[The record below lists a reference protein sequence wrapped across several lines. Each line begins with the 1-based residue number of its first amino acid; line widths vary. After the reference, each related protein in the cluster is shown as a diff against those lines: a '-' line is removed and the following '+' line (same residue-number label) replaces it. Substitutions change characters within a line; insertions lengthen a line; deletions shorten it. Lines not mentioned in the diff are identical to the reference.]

1 MIPHFFSVVTKN
13 TSECL
18 KFFNRGSDIMAKKKE
33 RQFIIKQIIQ
43 EENISNQE
51 TLLKRLHD
59 KGFRTT
65 QATLSRDL
73 HNMGIVRVPTL
84 GGYRYAISEEEGGHS
99 FGKLVGMELLGV
111 YNNESVII
119 VRTVT
124 GRAKGVAL
132 YIDQIKHKH
141 ILGTVAGENA
151 IIVIP
156 DKISNITA
164 IKKDLERMAYD

>member
-1 MIPHFFSVVTKN
+1 
-13 TSECL
+13 
-18 KFFNRGSDIMAKKKE
+18 MAKKKE

-43 EENISNQE
+43 EEKIANQE
-51 TLLKRLHD
+51 TLLKRLHER
-59 KGFRTT
+59 GFKTT

-73 HNMGIVRVPTL
+73 HNMGIVRVPTSE
-84 GGYRYAISEEEGGHS
+84 GYRYAISEEEGGHS
-99 FGKLVGMELLGV
+99 FGRLIGMELLGV

-132 YIDQIKHKH
+132 YIDQIKHKN

-151 IIVIP
+151 IVVVP
-156 DKISNITA
+156 DKVENIQQ
-164 IKKDLERMAYD
+164 IKKDLEKMAYEA

>member
-1 MIPHFFSVVTKN
+1 
-13 TSECL
+13 
-18 KFFNRGSDIMAKKKE
+18 MAKKKE

-43 EENISNQE
+43 EEKIANQE
-51 TLLKRLHD
+51 ILLKKLHER
-59 KGFRTT
+59 GFKTT

-73 HNMGIVRVPTL
+73 HNMGIVRVPTSE
-84 GGYRYAISEEEGGHS
+84 GYRYSISEEEGGHS
-99 FGKLVGMELLGV
+99 FGRLIGMELLGV
-111 YNNESVII
+111 YHNESVII

-132 YIDQIKHKH
+132 YIDQIKHKN

-156 DKISNITA
+156 DKAGNIQQ
-164 IKKDLERMAYD
+164 IKKDLEKMAYEA